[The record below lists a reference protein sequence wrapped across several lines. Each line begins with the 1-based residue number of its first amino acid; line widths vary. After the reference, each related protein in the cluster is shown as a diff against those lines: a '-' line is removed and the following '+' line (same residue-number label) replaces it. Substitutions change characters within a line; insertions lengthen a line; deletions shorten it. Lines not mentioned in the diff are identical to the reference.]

1 MNVFKQALVNIWRD
15 KGISFAAL
23 LVTTLTFFVTT
34 VFVLVALSSHVTLDY
49 LESRAQLTA
58 FFKPETLEEDILE
71 LKSRLEQSASVLEVT
86 YTSKEQALEIY
97 RQDYQDEPALLE
109 SISANIF
116 PASLDIRAEDIEKL
130 DSISQVLNNNEL
142 VEEVVYF
149 QDVAQNFKQVSDA
162 IRSGGLV
169 LVAVFAA
176 ISLFIILL
184 AIGVSIHS
192 KKEEIE
198 IMRLLGAGK
207 WYIRA
212 PFLLQGAFYGL
223 GAVLVSLAIVAGLG
237 VYFYPQLTSLLR
249 DVPLP
254 EVTPVLAL
262 EVVGGELLGAAF
274 LGMLAAYLAT
284 RKYLKA

>member
-34 VFVLVALSSHVTLDY
+34 VFVLVTLGSHVALDY

-71 LKSRLEQSASVLEVT
+71 LKSRLEDSDSVLEVT
-86 YTSKEQALEIY
+86 YTSKEEALEIY

-116 PASLDIRAEDIEKL
+116 PASLDIRAEGIESL
-130 DSISQVLNNNEL
+130 DSISQVLRNNEM

-149 QDVAQNFKQVSDA
+149 QDVAQNFKRVSDVV
-162 IRSGGLV
+162 RKGGLV
-169 LVAVFAA
+169 LVAVFAT

-184 AIGVSIHS
+184 AIGMSIHS
-192 KKEEIE
+192 KREEIE
-198 IMRLLGAGK
+198 IMRLIGVGK
-207 WYIRA
+207 WYIRL
-212 PFLLQGAFYGL
+212 PFLLQGAFYGVW
-223 GAVLVSLAIVAGLG
+223 AVFISLAIIVGLG
-237 VYFYPQLTSLLR
+237 VAFYPRLASLLR
-249 DVPLP
+249 EVPLP

-262 EVVGGELLGAAF
+262 EVLGGELLGAAF
-274 LGMLAAYLAT
+274 LGMLAAYFAT